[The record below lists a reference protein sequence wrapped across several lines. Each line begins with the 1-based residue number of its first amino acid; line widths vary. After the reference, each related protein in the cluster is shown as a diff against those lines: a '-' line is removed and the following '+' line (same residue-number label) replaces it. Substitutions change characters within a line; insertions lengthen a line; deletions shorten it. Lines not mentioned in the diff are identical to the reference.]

1 MKQPSLHTNHQTD
14 AFDLSF
20 KVFHELMAR
29 KVNHILLVSS
39 PYDAFIMEEEGRLA
53 QRIIQEYRGLNLSRP
68 PPSHLGVDR
77 PGSPSGTGSQTL

>member
-1 MKQPSLHTNHQTD
+1 MAGMVFTTCRTALTRRIGWISMKPSLPHANHQRD
-14 AFDLSF
+14 VFDLSF

-53 QRIIQEYRGLNLSRP
+53 QRIIQ
-68 PPSHLGVDR
+68 
-77 PGSPSGTGSQTL
+77 